1 MSTDD
6 FIPVTGIVHLHDAQ
20 GIFLD
25 VGGRR
30 VFIPDDCMSIPLSAF
45 AAGETVTILVLRSF
59 AKQLER
65 RAAKL
70 S

>member
-1 MSTDD
+1 
-6 FIPVTGIVHLHDAQ
+6 
-20 GIFLD
+20 
-25 VGGRR
+25 
-30 VFIPDDCMSIPLSAF
+30 MSIPLSAF